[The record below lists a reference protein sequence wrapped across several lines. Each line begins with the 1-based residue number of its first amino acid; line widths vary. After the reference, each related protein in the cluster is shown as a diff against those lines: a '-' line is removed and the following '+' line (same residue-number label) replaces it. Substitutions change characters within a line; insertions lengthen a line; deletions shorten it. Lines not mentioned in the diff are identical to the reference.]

1 MSSLHV
7 SPPTSQDV
15 SQDVSPDASQD
26 ASLYEGRVTHSR
38 VHPLRNSFSYRCY
51 LWLVDLDRLPQLPF
65 WLRPFARFEARDH
78 LGQPSLSIKDNVV
91 SYLDRHDIDLTGGR
105 VLMLAN
111 ARVLGYV
118 FNPLTVHWCYD
129 ADGGLAAVLA
139 EVHNTYGDR
148 HVYLLSPDAS
158 GRAQA
163 GKELYVSP
171 FFDTDG
177 RYEMRFHEPGE
188 RLLLSMSLRRDGR
201 TPFSASL
208 TGRRRLAS
216 VGAVTRASLRH
227 PLMPLWVSVLIRFQ
241 GIRLWLRRLPV
252 VARPTHVPQEGV

>member
-1 MSSLHV
+1 MN
-7 SPPTSQDV
+7 DM
-15 SQDVSPDASQD
+15 DATN
-26 ASLYEGRVTHSR
+26 ALYEGRVTHTR
-38 VHPLRNSFSYRCY
+38 VHPLHNSFSYRCY
-51 LWLVDLDRLPQLPF
+51 LWLVDLDHLPRLPW
-65 WLRPFARFEARDH
+65 WLSPFARFEAGDH
-78 LGQPSLSIKDNVV
+78 LGDPSRSIKHNVT
-91 SYLDRHDIDLTGGR
+91 SFLDRHGIDLGGGR

-129 ADGGLAAVLA
+129 GDGELAAVLT

-158 GRAQA
+158 GKAEA

-171 FFDTDG
+171 FFDTEG
-177 RYEMRFHEPGE
+177 RYEMNLRPPGE
-188 RLLLSMSLRRDGR
+188 RLSLSMALRRDGR

-208 TGRRRLAS
+208 RGRRRPAT
-216 VGAVTRASLRH
+216 TRAVALTSLRY
-227 PLMPLWVSVLIRFQ
+227 PLMPLWVSALIRFQ

-252 VARPTHVPQEGV
+252 VARPVHPRQEGVQ